1 MGYEALWKGCSW
13 AETVRVLKEV
23 VARYGQRRIEWEMKA
38 HLVLSIPRIADEA
51 GGRPCRHHFR
61 EAASSKSPVG
71 VLSTSTSANE
81 VIVRVRNRSSS
92 RLSNTYGLLTVSTA

>member
-1 MGYEALWKGCSW
+1 MGDNVLRKGCSW

-23 VARYGQRRIEWEMKA
+23 VAQYGQKKDGVGNEGPSCVEN
-38 HLVLSIPRIADEA
+38 PRIADEA

-71 VLSTSTSANE
+71 VLS
-81 VIVRVRNRSSS
+81 
-92 RLSNTYGLLTVSTA
+92 LTTQ